1 MRSLPVHGLSDWGK
15 APIQTHQQAPAFQRY
30 VQASLWISSLWVTY
44 IVLQDSIMEAHNIA
58 VATIAAQAHQFHKHQ
73 QPFRIYHG
81 STNSTRQSQHSAANT
96 INTAQL
102 NHVLAVDTDRKTILV
117 EPNVPMDELVQATLP
132 HGLIPLVVME
142 FPGITAG
149 GGFSGTS
156 GESSSFRHGF
166 FDATV
171 NRIELVLANG
181 DIRTASKNVPDE
193 QELFWAAASSFG
205 TLGVVTMLEIQC
217 REAKPYV
224 ELTYHSTSSM
234 SQAMTVFRETTA
246 SPETEYLDGII
257 YAPDHIVV
265 CAGRLVD
272 LPSKQTPIQRFT
284 RAQDPWFYIHAQRQT
299 RRIHRP
305 NAEPPASVTH
315 YVPIQDYLFRYD
327 RGAFWTGRYA
337 FNYFI
342 TPFNRITRYIL
353 DTFMHTR
360 VMYHALHESGL
371 SKQHIIQ
378 DVAVPYKATGEFLTW
393 LDNKE
398 TFGAY
403 PIWLCPLHHSQGIM
417 ARGAEV
423 GPHQSQNEEDPDDD
437 GDCLMNF
444 GLWAPSPHASD
455 TGAFIAQ
462 NRRLENRV
470 RELGGKKWLYAHAYY
485 TEEEFWSIYDRK
497 RYDALREKYHATHL
511 PDLYQKVRVNLS
523 PIGHGSPEGWVGW
536 AKRMVWETW
545 PVCGLYG
552 VYKAWR
558 GGDYYLIK
566 SKKD

>member
-1 MRSLPVHGLSDWGK
+1 
-15 APIQTHQQAPAFQRY
+15 
-30 VQASLWISSLWVTY
+30 
-44 IVLQDSIMEAHNIA
+44 MEAHNIA
-58 VATIAAQAHQFHKHQ
+58 VASIAAQVHRFHQRQ

-96 INTAQL
+96 ISTAHLTNVLDVNTD
-102 NHVLAVDTDRKTILV
+102 NKTILV
-117 EPNVPMDELVQATLP
+117 EPNVPMDELVKATLS

-166 FDATV
+166 FDTTV
-171 NRIELVLANG
+171 NRVEVILANG
-181 DIRTASKNVPDE
+181 DIRTASQQAADE
-193 QELFWAAASSFG
+193 KELFWAVASSFG

-234 SQAMTVFRETTA
+234 TQAMQIFRETTA
-246 SPETEYLDGII
+246 SPKTEYLDGIV

-265 CAGRLVD
+265 CAGHLAD
-272 LPSKQTPIQRFT
+272 EAPAQSYIQRFT
-284 RAQDPWFYIHAQRQT
+284 RAHDPWFYIHAQRKT
-299 RRIHRP
+299 RKIHRP
-305 NAEPPASVTH
+305 NADPPVSVTE
-315 YVPIQDYLFRYD
+315 YIPIQDYLFRYD
-327 RGAFWTGRYA
+327 RGAFWTGAYA
-337 FNYFI
+337 FHYFV

-371 SKQHIIQ
+371 SQRHIIQ

-403 PIWLCPLHHSQGIM
+403 PIWLCPLHHSQGLM
-417 ARGAEV
+417 ARVAEA
-423 GPHQSQNEEDPDDD
+423 GPHQSQKEVDPDDD
-437 GDCLMNF
+437 SECLMNF
-444 GLWAPSPHASD
+444 GLWAPSPFAKD
-455 TGAFIAQ
+455 PTAFVAQ
-462 NRRLENRV
+462 NRRLEGKV
-470 RELGGKKWLYAHAYY
+470 RDLGGKKWLYAHAYY

-497 RYDALREKYHATHL
+497 RYDALREKYRATYL

-523 PIGHGSPEGWVGW
+523 AIDHGSEGWVSW

-552 VYKAWR
+552 VYRAWR
-558 GGDYYLIK
+558 GGEYYLIK